1 VARVLLYVFCSIL
14 PVFELSFSQVTINL
28 VSTKRD
34 QSSVFRVQDIN
45 VKVGTLKFAI
55 RDSKH
60 DFLYKTLRPLA
71 TALIKRQLQKVIK
84 DTLRTGLEYID
95 GQLVAVR
102 DRMAECK
109 GEGRRKSYGCAQG
122 CMSISFLLSYMPSV
136 DLCFSFVAPPPQER
150 RSFHQIRREPLAFQG
165 RH

>member
-1 VARVLLYVFCSIL
+1 M
-14 PVFELSFSQVTINL
+14 
-28 VSTKRD
+28 STKRD
-34 QSSVFRVQDIN
+34 QSSVFRVQDIH

-95 GQLVAVR
+95 GQLVGVR
-102 DRMAECK
+102 DRMADAKAKE
-109 GEGRRKSYGCAQG
+109 GESRTDVLMDVRQFF
-122 CMSISFLLSYMPSV
+122 FLLY
-136 DLCFSFVAPPPQER
+136 
-150 RSFHQIRREPLAFQG
+150 IRVLT
-165 RH
+165 